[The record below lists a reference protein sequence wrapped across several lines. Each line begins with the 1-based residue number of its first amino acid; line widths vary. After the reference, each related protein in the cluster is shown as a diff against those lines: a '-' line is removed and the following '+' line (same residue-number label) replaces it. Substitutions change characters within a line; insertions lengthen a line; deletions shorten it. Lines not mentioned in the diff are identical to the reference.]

1 MSTNRSPKF
10 ERVPSDELMR
20 LLCPGGFLEPLVSLA
35 ERCVSRS
42 RLDVHLRANDEVQVY
57 CGLSRILNV
66 RRNKNG
72 TVRFSAHPAYRK
84 QDCANAL
91 IRRWHT
97 DEKGAFRRVLD
108 AYIDGVE
115 VAKRNTAGEGDVQSM
130 WSHAPVPWV
139 PFDRE
144 AVLDYRPADASGT
157 ARAFEQVER
166 ARAELKDIARCQGWA
181 MPPDS
186 CREIDH
192 LAVDPEGRLV
202 LAELKDATRGSSSV
216 YYTPFQLLQYVWE
229 WHSALESV
237 RSGLQDLI
245 NARVA
250 LGLTLG
256 PVPQLT
262 GGVRPVVC
270 LGRDGRSDEVRD
282 RYDRVLEVANRHLPP
297 SVTAIETWA
306 FEDEPYLVQP
316 AVPGPLPDSRP
327 LRPTFAV
334 SLQTH
339 LEDWRQGVDG
349 SRNRMWS
356 HWSEGIYPEY
366 RRLAQDAVNAD
377 SVRLHQYA
385 THLRSSQVFALNLFL
400 PFREDSKARLSE
412 HVSEIVGE
420 ALSVED
426 VRFEWV
432 PPGNLLGE
440 IEGDKPVGNEPATA
454 VDVVLW
460 CRLRDGGKGAVLL
473 EVKLSETDFT
483 HCKGRTSRANKRKDV
498 CGSAELLFKKSKNC
512 YLQRPRH
519 QKRDRRYWEI
529 FALEYGSVR
538 EAFPGADI
546 DGPCPFAE
554 SMQQP
559 MRNLAIAVG
568 LEQDPHASIEKAW
581 FGLCAHD
588 DNPDV
593 AGHWESWT
601 RLLTEPSLAP
611 KIPASAVVSA
621 GEKEG
626 HQDWAAWMRNRY
638 RICPAL
644 PPL

>member
-10 ERVPSDELMR
+10 ERAPSDELMR
-20 LLCPGGFLEPLVSLA
+20 LLCPGGFLGPLAGLA
-35 ERCVSRS
+35 ARDKNGLK
-42 RLDVHLRANDEVQVY
+42 LDVHLRANDEVQVY

-66 RRNKNG
+66 RRNENG
-72 TVRFSAHPAYRK
+72 TVRVSAHQTYGK
-84 QDCANAL
+84 QACAKAL
-91 IRRWHT
+91 MRRWHT
-97 DEKGAFRRVLD
+97 DEKGAFRRALD

-115 VAKRNTAGEGDVQSM
+115 VAKRHTAGEGAVQSM

-157 ARAFEQVER
+157 AREFEQVER
-166 ARAELKDIARCQGWA
+166 ARTELAAIAKCRGRA
-181 MPPDS
+181 KPPDAG
-186 CREIDH
+186 REVDQ

-245 NARVA
+245 NARVC
-250 LGLTLG
+250 LGLTRHPL
-256 PVPQLT
+256 PRLT

-270 LGRDGRSDEVRD
+270 FGRDGRSDRVKAN
-282 RYDRVLEVANRHLPP
+282 YDRVLDGANRHLPAGVP
-297 SVTAIETWA
+297 EIETWA
-306 FEDEPYLVQP
+306 FEDKPHILET
-316 AVPGPLPDSRP
+316 AVPGQLAESRG
-327 LRPTFAV
+327 RRSTFAV
-334 SLQTH
+334 TLQAH
-339 LEDWRQGVDG
+339 LEEWREGVDG
-349 SRNRMWS
+349 SRRRMWD
-356 HWSEGIYPEY
+356 HWYEGIYPDY
-366 RRLAQDAVNAD
+366 RQLALEAVRAD
-377 SVRLHQYA
+377 SVRLHRYA
-385 THLRSSQVFALNLFL
+385 SHLRSSQAFALNLFL
-400 PFREDSKARLSE
+400 PFRTNSKARLSE
-412 HVSEIVGE
+412 HVSKILGE
-420 ALSVED
+420 ELSIED
-426 VRFEWV
+426 VGFEWV
-432 PPGNLLGE
+432 PPGHLLGE
-440 IEGDKPVGNEPATA
+440 IAGDIPEGSEPATA

-460 CRLRDGGKGAVLL
+460 CRLTDGGRAAVLL

-483 HCKGRTSRANKRKDV
+483 HCKGRTSPNNKQKQV
-498 CGSAELLFKKSKNC
+498 CKSAEQFFEDPSNC

-519 QKRDRRYWEI
+519 QKRDRRYWKI
-529 FALEYGSVR
+529 FAQAHGSVR

-559 MRNLAIAVG
+559 MRNLAVAVG

-581 FGLCAHD
+581 FGLCAHV

-611 KIPASAVVSA
+611 KIPASVVVSA

-626 HQDWAAWMRNRY
+626 LQDWAAWMRNRY
-638 RICPAL
+638 RL
-644 PPL
+644 